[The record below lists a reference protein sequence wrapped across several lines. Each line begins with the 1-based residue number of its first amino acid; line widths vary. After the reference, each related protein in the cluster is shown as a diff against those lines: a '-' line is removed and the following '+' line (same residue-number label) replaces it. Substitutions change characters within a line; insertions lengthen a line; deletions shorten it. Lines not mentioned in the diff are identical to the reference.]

1 MPKNYEQREK
11 KLKARKGA
19 MKMNSR
25 GLITVTIQVIAKKA
39 KAAEKK
45 NAR

>member
-1 MPKNYEQREK
+1 MPKNYEAREK

-25 GLITVTIQVIAKKA
+25 GLITVTIQVIAKKG
-39 KAAEKK
+39 KAAKK